1 MQHIAQVS
9 IAVWAV
15 IVIPGSF
22 PCPESSTPGPSVL
35 RTKHCQIGFH
45 PRFIVGPYMVLYVF
59 KIHSSHCLHTQ
70 LKVTFNQ
77 GIFNNVEK
85 HLGLSQLRGC
95 CWHLLFRDW
104 SLWVW
109 GCTHSS
115 NTWVEAGEMN
125 QWGHFWLHSELNISL
140 SYTRLSHTSLHRG
153 QRFPFTP
160 NRHHHHPCHGHHYK
174 ELSSS
179 VHCMEAKKHRC
190 EALAVSLHPAAVIA
204 IHNLLNVDLWLILD
218 LGCFFQFFKMNSIF
232 NPTPLFLWPLIQ
244 RRFWLSPSFICP
256 LQEQYSKSRNKP
268 VGEQVEEAGSQK

>member
-1 MQHIAQVS
+1 MPAHTV
-9 IAVWAV
+9 
-15 IVIPGSF
+15 
-22 PCPESSTPGPSVL
+22 ESP
-35 RTKHCQIGFH
+35 
-45 PRFIVGPYMVLYVF
+45 
-59 KIHSSHCLHTQ
+59 
-70 LKVTFNQ
+70 VTFNQ

-95 CWHLLFRDW
+95 CWHLLFRC

-140 SYTRLSHTSLHRG
+140 SYTRLPHTSLHRG

-179 VHCMEAKKHRC
+179 VHCAEAKKHRC
-190 EALAVSLHPAAVIA
+190 EALSVSLHPAAVIA

-218 LGCFFQFFKMNSIF
+218 LGFFFNFLKRTAFLTLPHFFCGPWSREGSGCHLVLSVPCRNNVPRAEISLLESGWKRQALRNSWLPF
-232 NPTPLFLWPLIQ
+232 SNKSYWLW
-244 RRFWLSPSFICP
+244 
-256 LQEQYSKSRNKP
+256 
-268 VGEQVEEAGSQK
+268 